1 MLAHQRVLNSSSKK
15 SVCSNITV
23 SADEC
28 VILSQ
33 KEKIDNLTFPLH
45 VVSGAP
51 GSGNDWVL
59 WLASITSK
67 CHYLKSLILCYDKDL
82 SKVQRNHYLYLLFG
96 FFNSSAAPLEQ
107 VAK

>member
-1 MLAHQRVLNSSSKK
+1 MLVFFVVAQSYNTLLAHQRVLNSSSKK

-28 VILSQ
+28 VILSE

-67 CHYLKSLILCYDKDL
+67 YCM
-82 SKVQRNHYLYLLFG
+82 F
-96 FFNSSAAPLEQ
+96 
-107 VAK
+107 